1 MKLLKTLVAVFAC
14 AGFLFAQGKGSDT
27 ASKEDNG
34 MKISGI
40 VVSVDVAAKIIILKT
55 PRTDD
60 TLNVGP
66 GAKIMLGRME
76 LSKEVTLDDLY
87 IDDNVTVTWK
97 MVDGKKTATKIVDKS
112 AYDFGKSVH

>member
-1 MKLLKTLVAVFAC
+1 MKLLKTIVAVFAC

-27 ASKEDNG
+27 ASKEDNE
-34 MKISGI
+34 MRTSGI

-55 PRTDD
+55 RRSED

-76 LSKEVTLDDLY
+76 LSKEVNLDDIY
-87 IDDNVTVTWK
+87 NDDNVTATWK
-97 MVDGKKTATKIVDKS
+97 MIDGKKTATKIVDKS
-112 AYDFGKSVH
+112 GFDSKKSVR